1 LNKCGK
7 SFNTFA
13 TTVFVAVAVTASIP
27 VDSWRQRALYAYR
40 RLYKSL
46 DFHIRWIL
54 QQFLKHLP
62 NSSKNIPYR
71 SPAHILFAFS
81 ASASTCQFVCFS
93 YGNCASVC
101 MCVCVC
107 VCVWVWRVHINFIYT
122 AYADVVAVALFIR
135 VSSFYVYLN
144 FLVG

>member
-13 TTVFVAVAVTASIP
+13 TTVFVAVAASIP

-62 NSSKNIPYR
+62 NSSKKIPTVLLHTFCLHFR
-71 SPAHILFAFS
+71 HRHRHVNLFVFHMA
-81 ASASTCQFVCFS
+81 TVRVC
-93 YGNCASVC
+93 V
-101 MCVCVC
+101 CVCVC